1 MRRKDTEI
9 VTHMPVKRDV
19 EGAAEISQRI
29 LNYYRKMK
37 NPVMTSTKWQ
47 KRLIAKVRS
56 GKKRRGRLTR
66 VCIMTLLLL
75 LLLLLLH
82 ERHV

>member
-56 GKKRRGRLTR
+56 GKKRRGRLNKGVHPDAANAAAAARATR
-66 VCIMTLLLL
+66 MS
-75 LLLLLLH
+75 
-82 ERHV
+82 